1 MAKHVE
7 NLNLGDLTD
16 KQFLVIATEA
26 MALLGWRIKFIS
38 DVGFIG
44 FTENGGHSWNG
55 ELTVKIEGE
64 YANIQCISIGGVLE
78 DFGRSK
84 MTVERFISKFEEI
97 KPTVTDEEVRSKYKQ
112 LKKDFLPAY
121 EDTLKPAINPSF
133 QTFKGLFSFFTPAKD
148 YFVTPILIDLNL
160 LIFFVMVCAG
170 INVFEPD
177 GESMIRWG
185 ANVRTLTLDGQWWR
199 LVSNCF
205 LHFGVFHLLLNMY
218 ALFYI
223 GFLLEPYLGKA
234 RFLAAYL
241 LTGITAS
248 LLSLWWHDFSISA
261 GASGA
266 IFGMYGVF
274 LAMLTSDFIERSMR
288 NGLLSS
294 IGIFVVYNLVYGLK
308 GGIDNAAHIGGLLG
322 GIVIGYAYI
331 PGLKKPGHL
340 IFKKFTVLAV
350 SLVILACSAVVYLG
364 MAKSDRLAYDK
375 GMKQFYATET
385 RALEIFKQS
394 DTLSKEDILLNLKNN
409 GISLWERNSTLIK
422 KLDQLQLSNE
432 LHERNK
438 KILQY
443 CKLRIQSYQLMYQ
456 ETAES
461 TEKYQPQLDEVNQK
475 IKTLIDELSSKN

>member
-16 KQFLVIATEA
+16 KQFLVTATEA
-26 MALLGWRIKFIS
+26 FLALGWRIKFIS

-44 FTENGGHSWNG
+44 YTENGGHSWNG
-55 ELTVKIEGE
+55 ELTLKIEGE
-64 YANIQCISIGGVLE
+64 SASVQCISIGGVLE
-78 DFGRSK
+78 DFGRNK
-84 MTVERFISKFEEI
+84 MTVQQFIEKFEEM
-97 KPTVTDEEVRSKYKQ
+97 KPAFTEEEIRSKYKQ
-112 LKKDFLPAY
+112 LKKYFLPAY
-121 EDTLKPAINPSF
+121 EDTLKPAVSPSF
-133 QTFKGLFSFFTPAKD
+133 HTFKGFFSFFTPAKD
-148 YFVTPILIDLNL
+148 YFITPILVDINL
-160 LIFFVMVCAG
+160 LIFIAMIFTG

-199 LVSNCF
+199 LISNCF

-218 ALFYI
+218 ALVYI
-223 GFLLEPYLGKA
+223 GVLLEPYLGKI

-248 LLSLWWHDFSISA
+248 LLSLWWHDYSVSA

-322 GIVIGYAYI
+322 GILIGFAYI
-331 PGLKKPGHL
+331 PGIKKPDHL
-340 IFKKFTVLAV
+340 VLKRFTVVAV
-350 SLVILACSAVVYLG
+350 TAVILTCSVFVYLG
-364 MAKSDRLAYDK
+364 MSKSDRLAYDK

-385 RALEIFKQS
+385 QALEIFKQL
-394 DTLSKEDILLNLKNN
+394 DTLSKGDILLNLKNN
-409 GISLWERNSTLIK
+409 GIRLWEKNSRLMK
-422 KLDQLQLSNE
+422 QLDQLQLSDK

-443 CKLRIQSYQLMYQ
+443 CRLRIQSYQFMYKG
-456 ETAES
+456 TAES
-461 TEKYQPQLDEVNQK
+461 TEAYRPQLEAVNQQ